1 VIIREK
7 IVLCVL
13 DDPCSENF
21 VLGRYGMTTREKRK
35 SKRKAE
41 KPLDKDKVRR
51 FICIVCPACCELE
64 TDGSEVNGSRCPK
77 GESFARQEIVMPL
90 RVITTTV
97 RCETPKGVR
106 MLPVKTACPV
116 PLSRVPA
123 IMRQIKSLR
132 LSETPPIGSHIDAGS
147 SAEPVELI
155 VTGEF
160 D

>member
-1 VIIREK
+1 MATK
-7 IVLCVL
+7 
-13 DDPCSENF
+13 
-21 VLGRYGMTTREKRK
+21 GKKK

-41 KPLDKDKVRR
+41 KPLDKNKTRR
-51 FICIVCPACCELE
+51 FVCIVCPACCELE
-64 TDGSEVNGSRCPK
+64 TDGAEVNGSRCPK
-77 GESFARQEIVMPL
+77 GEAFARQEMVMPL

-97 RCETPKGVR
+97 RCETSKGVR

-116 PLSRVPA
+116 PLSRAPD

-132 LSETPPIGSHIDAGS
+132 LSEVPPIGSRVEAGS

-155 VTGEF
+155 VTGAF